1 MRRRTCKAKG
11 DRSILR
17 RVIGPVPFFHSRGGA
32 RGWGVRTA
40 PRNLDNCFDLQY
52 HYKQVESKELLR
64 CRFNTRV
71 IPGLPTQTLGSP
83 GPLPFAK
90 SARRGFGSFFQ
101 SSGLP
106 LCVLSGLWP
115 CCGSGLVGTRVGGV
129 LATLRRWISRSEGR
143 IVVVDQPAR
152 RLVVNVG
159 GRTTIG
165 ARLTN
170 LTSRQVTVIG
180 VESSCGCTAVE
191 PIPLSVPACGTA
203 DLTCKFNMDGRPAGS
218 EYHGELRL
226 LVDQPS
232 PEIRLTVDID
242 IR

>member
-1 MRRRTCKAKG
+1 MQIQHTSHSGLSNPDSGIAGSTSVCQFGAKG
-11 DRSILR
+11 L
-17 RVIGPVPFFHSRGGA
+17 RVIFPKLGIATVCIVGALVLLWFWSR
-32 RGWGVRTA
+32 W
-40 PRNLDNCFDLQY
+40 D
-52 HYKQVESKELLR
+52 
-64 CRFNTRV
+64 
-71 IPGLPTQTLGSP
+71 
-83 GPLPFAK
+83 
-90 SARRGFGSFFQ
+90 
-101 SSGLP
+101 SG
-106 LCVLSGLWP
+106 
-115 CCGSGLVGTRVGGV
+115 GGV

-191 PIPLSVPACGTA
+191 PIPLSVPAWGTA